1 MNMVSHGEIGLG
13 FSILIAQFIYIL
25 ELVLQLALLE

>member
-1 MNMVSHGEIGLG
+1 MNMVSHSEIGLG
-13 FSILIAQFIYIL
+13 FPILIAQFIYAL